1 MTRDESILYN
11 VQAWLASEA
20 PDIVTA
26 AGGFLE
32 NSPEEV
38 VAIIDNGGIVQT
50 QYDRTDAA
58 FQIISRSVSRVTAQR
73 KANILAAVMRGRFG
87 GVELPEVTVEDETY
101 PAVTVW
107 AFLPQSK
114 PGYIGIDE
122 NRLHMWS
129 ANFIIVIGG

>member
-1 MTRDESILYN
+1 MTRDETILFN
-11 VQAWLASEA
+11 VQAWLATEA
-20 PDIVTA
+20 AGVQTV

-32 NSPEEV
+32 GSPEEV
-38 VAIIDNGGIVQT
+38 AAIIDNGGTVQT

-58 FQIISRSVSRVTAQR
+58 FQIIARADSRVTAQR
-73 KANILAAVMRGRFG
+73 NANILAAVMRGRFG
-87 GVELPEVTVEDETY
+87 GVVL
-101 PAVTVW
+101 PAVTVEGEVYPAITAW